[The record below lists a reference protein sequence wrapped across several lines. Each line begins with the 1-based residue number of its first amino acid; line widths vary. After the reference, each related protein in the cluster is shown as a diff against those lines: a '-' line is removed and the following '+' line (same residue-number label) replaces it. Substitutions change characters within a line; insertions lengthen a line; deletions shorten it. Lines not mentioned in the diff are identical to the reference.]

1 MRARGR
7 RLGVQGDWRPPGG
20 QTYAVGRVQPR
31 LQDYKTDIEQFT
43 DAELTAILRSRVK
56 IVPVET
62 TDEERPEGE
71 PLN

>member
-1 MRARGR
+1 MQP
-7 RLGVQGDWRPPGG
+7 VEHSGDDDRN
-20 QTYAVGRVQPR
+20 
-31 LQDYKTDIEQFT
+31 IEQFS

-56 IVPVET
+56 IVPAET